1 MSDVT
6 VLHVGDR
13 DVEVDADQITDPTL
27 EVLEALGEAAETN
40 SILSTVRLP
49 KLVGVDTD
57 GWRQSDLFK
66 FADAYAKAYEE
77 AAELSVPES
86 SGSAD

>member
-1 MSDVT
+1 MSDMT

-13 DVEVDADQITDPTL
+13 EIKIASDQITDPTL
-27 EVLEALGEAAETN
+27 EVLEALGEAAETQ
-40 SILSTVRLP
+40 SILATVRLP
-49 KLVGVDTD
+49 KLVGVNTD
-57 GWRQSDLFK
+57 GWRQSDLLK

-77 AAELSVPES
+77 AAELSVPEA